1 MSNPYLS
8 PSFDP
13 KQFQDYSTP
22 FPPQQNAG
30 FGWVQQIRVV
40 AILNCVQ
47 GGLECLMGMIV
58 AGMGI
63 FVSLML
69 QADRNNPGFRNNN
82 GPPAGMEWVIG
93 GVYLVIGLAVLL
105 GGGLRFYAGLQNFR
119 YRKRV
124 LGIVSLVCGLVSMIG
139 CYCAPTGIAMLIYGL
154 IVYLN
159 PAVQAAFEMGDK
171 GVPPDAIIN
180 SFLPYPPQQYGQPPS
195 YGQSP
200 FSPPPSPPQA

>member
-1 MSNPYLS
+1 MSNPYQS

-22 FPPQQNAG
+22 FPPPQNTG

-47 GGLECLMGMIV
+47 GGLECLMGMMF
-58 AGMGI
+58 AGGGVFLGI
-63 FVSLML
+63 ML
-69 QADRNNPGFRNNN
+69 GMERDNPGMQN
-82 GPPAGMEWVIG
+82 GPPPGMEWIVG
-93 GVYLVIGLAVLL
+93 GIYGGMGVVALLA
-105 GGGLRFYAGLQNFR
+105 GIFRIYAGFQNFH

-124 LGIVSLVCGLVSMIG
+124 LGIVSFVCGLASISV
-139 CYCAPTGIAMLIYGL
+139 CYCAPTGIAMIIYGL

-159 PAVQAAFEMGDK
+159 PAVQAAFEMGEK
-171 GVPPDAIIN
+171 GVPPDVILN
-180 SFLPYPPQQYGQPPS
+180 SFLPYPPQGYGQPQN

-200 FSPPPSPPQA
+200 FQPPPSDNVS